1 MEDLK
6 EMTQIKR
13 VKEGL
18 NMKVKINNGITKTE
32 SKSDMEFKI
41 ENINSIRFE
50 DVKGENTYIH
60 IFNRR
65 DDNTFIESYKTLD
78 EGVHLCPICG
88 KYNKDE
94 NCTCSGKPVIE
105 DEDIVIDIFE
115 ESLSLPYVDIYINDE
130 LIRKAI

>member
-50 DVKGENTYIH
+50 DVKGENTYIGLL
-60 IFNRR
+60 
-65 DDNTFIESYKTLD
+65 K
-78 EGVHLCPICG
+78 
-88 KYNKDE
+88 
-94 NCTCSGKPVIE
+94 
-105 DEDIVIDIFE
+105 
-115 ESLSLPYVDIYINDE
+115 
-130 LIRKAI
+130 